1 MFFGIVVILIAV
13 EMFFREY
20 QPTNAKDSN
29 LLLGIIGVLS
39 GILCGLFGIG
49 ALLAAYV
56 GRVTNSTDEFK
67 ANISAVFIVENTV
80 RIFTYYLLGVFTLNS
95 LKQTVILTPFMIIGL
110 FAGME
115 SSKVLDERVIK
126 KIVIVLLV
134 ISGVFLV
141 GMNL

>member
-1 MFFGIVVILIAV
+1 M
-13 EMFFREY
+13 
-20 QPTNAKDSN
+20 
-29 LLLGIIGVLS
+29 
-39 GILCGLFGIG
+39 
-49 ALLAAYV
+49 LAAYV

-80 RIFTYYLLGVFTLNS
+80 RIFTYYLLGVFTFNS
-95 LKQTVILTPFMIIGL
+95 LKQTVILIPFMITGL

-115 SSKVLDERVIK
+115 SSKVLDESVVK

-134 ISGVFLV
+134 ISGLFLV

>member
-1 MFFGIVVILIAV
+1 M
-13 EMFFREY
+13 
-20 QPTNAKDSN
+20 
-29 LLLGIIGVLS
+29 
-39 GILCGLFGIG
+39 
-49 ALLAAYV
+49 LAAYV

-80 RIFTYYLLGVFTLNS
+80 RIFTYYLFGVFTLNS
-95 LKQTVILTPFMIIGL
+95 LKQTVILIPFMIIGL

-115 SSKVLDERVIK
+115 SSKVLDESVVK

-134 ISGVFLV
+134 ISGLFLV

>member
-1 MFFGIVVILIAV
+1 
-13 EMFFREY
+13 MFFREY
-20 QPTNAKDSN
+20 QRTNAKDSN

-49 ALLAAYV
+49 ALL
-56 GRVTNSTDEFK
+56 
-67 ANISAVFIVENTV
+67 
-80 RIFTYYLLGVFTLNS
+80 GVFTLNS
-95 LKQTVILTPFMIIGL
+95 LKQTVILIPFMIIGL

-141 GMNL
+141 VMNL

>member
-1 MFFGIVVILIAV
+1 MWIVW
-13 EMFFREY
+13 
-20 QPTNAKDSN
+20 
-29 LLLGIIGVLS
+29 
-39 GILCGLFGIG
+39 IG

-56 GRVTNSTDEFK
+56 GRVTTTTDEFK

-95 LKQTVILTPFMIIGL
+95 LKQTVILIPFMIIGL

-115 SSKVLDERVIK
+115 SSKVLDERIVK

-141 GMNL
+141 VMNL